1 MNKSELRN
9 LIKKAQITDKY
20 SAVRNMCRNCE
31 VLDVGC
37 VGQDANFQ
45 TGKWLHNEIK
55 AVAKKVTGVDITS
68 EKMEDLKKEGYH
80 LLHVSE
86 LEVSPELFDVIVM
99 ADVIEHVSDPVGFLK
114 FYARFLKPAGKMIIS
129 TPNANRA
136 INFFSILLYNNYS
149 VNDEHTCWFCPLTLA
164 EVVQRAELK
173 MEEFFWLRK
182 YYDLK
187 GLNLLTQI
195 LTWKSELL
203 ARWRKNFNQNFM
215 MIVTR

>member
-1 MNKSELRN
+1 MDKSELRN
-9 LIKKAQITDKY
+9 AIKKAQITDKY
-20 SAVRNMCRNCE
+20 TAITNMCRNCE

-55 AVAKKVTGVDITS
+55 AVAKRVTGVDIAS
-68 EKMEDLKKEGYH
+68 EKMESLKKEGYH

-86 LEVSPELFDVIVM
+86 LDESLELFDFIVM

-114 FYARFLKPAGKMIIS
+114 SYSRFLKPTGKMIIS

-136 INFFSILLYNNYS
+136 VNFFSILLFNNYS

-164 EVVQRAELK
+164 EVIQRAELK
-173 MEEFFWLRK
+173 LEEFFWLRK
-182 YYDLK
+182 YYGLE
-187 GLNLLTQI
+187 GLNLLTKI
-195 LTWKSELL
+195 LTWKAELL
-203 ARWRKNFNQNFM
+203 ASWRKNFNQNFM
-215 MIVTR
+215 MIVAK

>member
-1 MNKSELRN
+1 MNKSELRKV
-9 LIKKAQITDKY
+9 IKKAQITDKY
-20 SAVRNMCRNCE
+20 SAIRNMCRNCE

-55 AVAKKVTGVDITS
+55 AVAKKVTGVDIDS
-68 EKMEDLKKEGYH
+68 EKMERLKKEGYH

-86 LEVSPELFDVIVM
+86 LDENPEFFDIIVM

-114 FYARFLKPAGKMIIS
+114 SYSRFLKPTGKMIIS

-136 INFFSILLYNNYS
+136 VNFFSILLYNNYS

-164 EVVQRAELK
+164 EVIQRAELK
-173 MEEFFWLRK
+173 PEEFYWLKK

-203 ARWRKNFNQNFM
+203 ARWRKNFSQNFM
-215 MIVTR
+215 MIVAK